1 MTRLETLSAIPSAS
15 KFCLRL
21 SRTLVAVNYIL
32 RIDSPFVQDFVVDP
46 LVLVE
51 VVGILQT
58 FFHYFPRIS
67 QFWSYSEHQTLILIY
82 FLKNPSYECKRRK
95 SIKKLVSP
103 WYLKGIFPLAQ
114 FFKTCTGEIYVTLLR
129 QADPSVVFSLSN
141 KISWRFLSLVFPRW
155 STWFAWITRF
165 PLH

>member
-1 MTRLETLSAIPSAS
+1 MIRLETLSDIPSAS

-21 SRTLVAVNYIL
+21 SRPLVAVNYIL
-32 RIDSPFVQDFVVDP
+32 RIYSPFVQDFVVDS

-51 VVGILQT
+51 VAGILQT
-58 FFHYFPRIS
+58 FFQYFPRIS

-95 SIKKLVSP
+95 SIKKLASR

-114 FFKTCTGEIYVTLLR
+114 FFRTCTGEIYVTLLR
-129 QADPSVVFSLSN
+129 QTDPYVVFSLFD

-165 PLH
+165 P